1 MNKSIKSNSPNK
13 LTTALLIIYLLA
25 LCWILIFK
33 LGVRFSYMESRS
45 ISLIPFR
52 EAFLFN
58 GRVNYGET
66 IANLLIFVPL
76 GLYTSVLF
84 RSLNFWKKVLLFT
97 ACSFLIEAIQFI
109 FRIGAF
115 DITDIITNTLG
126 GILGTM
132 MYFLLQRLLRSEYQA
147 QKMVNLF
154 ATIGICL
161 MIILMVLLKMNM
173 LPIRYQ

>member
-1 MNKSIKSNSPNK
+1 MVQSLNSKSPNK
-13 LTTALLIIYLLA
+13 LTSILLIIYAIA

-45 ISLIPFR
+45 VSLIPFR

-58 GRVNYGET
+58 GRVNYAEN
-66 IANLLIFVPL
+66 IANVLIFVPL
-76 GLYTSVLF
+76 GVYTSALY

-97 ACSFLIEAIQFI
+97 ACSFLIEAIQYI

-126 GILGTM
+126 GIFGVM
-132 MYFLLQRLLRSEYQA
+132 MFYLLQRLFRE
-147 QKMVNLF
+147 
-154 ATIGICL
+154 
-161 MIILMVLLKMNM
+161 
-173 LPIRYQ
+173 